1 MTALL
6 LVLILAAIAAGVGA
20 RLLRGLRL
28 ADEPLSDRFVFATA
42 LGLGCVAYAIF
53 ALGALQLFRPVP
65 MLLLLAGLLAWAAA
79 PALALVREAWAG
91 LRAGCSSR
99 SILSLALG
107 AAVALLMG
115 LALVAALAPPAGN
128 DWDGLSY
135 HLADPAIYLRRGG
148 IVPLFWESHSNFP
161 FTVEMLYTVALL
173 AKSAGAA
180 RAIHWLYLVL
190 ACLTLASAW
199 RRIWPEAAPGARWLA
214 PLILCSSPIV
224 LWSATVAYIDLAL
237 MAYELLAL
245 YGVVLWWKTGRTGW
259 LWAGAIALGFAL
271 GTKMTGLLF
280 LALLAPLVL
289 AAGLRAK
296 ESWGGALRRV
306 VAWGA
311 IAVAIGAPWYVKSYL
326 YTGNPVYPFFYH
338 LFPNTRYWN
347 ADLAAIYAKHQDD
360 DFGLGDTLAHLVS
373 VPWDLLAH
381 PDSFTDGAPAFRIL
395 FGSLGPAFL
404 ALAPIALFL
413 RRRDPLAFGSL
424 LFAAA
429 YGVLWFHMTQ
439 QTRHLLPVAPLLALA
454 AARGLSALVDERRF
468 ARFPG
473 FGAAGVQAA
482 HALLIGVLMAGPAWP
497 VVTGRVPAH
506 DYLRST
512 LDIYPICEY
521 ANECLPEDARLLL
534 IHEVRGFYLERD
546 YLWGNEGHHAAIPW
560 SGFRDEVEMRRY
572 LRQELGVT
580 HVLVNHRIQPRE
592 ARPEGWERTLW
603 EAIRA
608 GTLEPVMEERGYC
621 VYAVQ
626 PQE

>member
-1 MTALL
+1 
-6 LVLILAAIAAGVGA
+6 
-20 RLLRGLRL
+20 
-28 ADEPLSDRFVFATA
+28 
-42 LGLGCVAYAIF
+42 
-53 ALGALQLFRPVP
+53 
-65 MLLLLAGLLAWAAA
+65 
-79 PALALVREAWAG
+79 
-91 LRAGCSSR
+91 
-99 SILSLALG
+99 
-107 AAVALLMG
+107 
-115 LALVAALAPPAGN
+115 
-128 DWDGLSY
+128 
-135 HLADPAIYLRRGG
+135 
-148 IVPLFWESHSNFP
+148 
-161 FTVEMLYTVALL
+161 MLYTVALL
-173 AKSAGAA
+173 PKAGAA

-395 FGSLGPAFL
+395 FGSLGPLSGARTYR
-404 ALAPIALFL
+404 ALL
-413 RRRDPLAFGSL
+413 RRRDRSRSGRSFRGSL
-424 LFAAA
+424 RRALVPHDAADRTPA
-429 YGVLWFHMTQ
+429 GGTAAGTGAA
-439 QTRHLLPVAPLLALA
+439 QTRARWLTTPVHT
-454 AARGLSALVDERRF
+454 LSGVWRR
-468 ARFPG
+468 
-473 FGAAGVQAA
+473 GVQAA
-482 HALLIGVLMAGPAWP
+482 HALLIGVLMAGPWP
-497 VVTGRVPAH
+497 VTGRVPH
-506 DYLRST
+506 DYLQTPST
-512 LDIYPICEY
+512 SIRLRY
-521 ANECLPEDARLLL
+521 ANECLPEDARLQRS
-534 IHEVRGFYLERD
+534 RG
-546 YLWGNEGHHAAIPW
+546 A
-560 SGFRDEVEMRRY
+560 
-572 LRQELGVT
+572 Q
-580 HVLVNHRIQPRE
+580 VLPG
-592 ARPEGWERTLW
+592 A
-603 EAIRA
+603 
-608 GTLEPVMEERGYC
+608 
-621 VYAVQ
+621 
-626 PQE
+626 